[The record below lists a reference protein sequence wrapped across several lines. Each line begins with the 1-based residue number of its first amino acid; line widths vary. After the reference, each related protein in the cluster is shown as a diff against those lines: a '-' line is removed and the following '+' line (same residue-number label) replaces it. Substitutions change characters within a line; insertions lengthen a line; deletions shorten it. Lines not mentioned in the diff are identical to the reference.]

1 LLIRI
6 AENETGHTWQEI
18 IKAIDK
24 IHVVEF
30 LTDSGY
36 VKQRTQIDKFQKNIF
51 KRLNIA
57 TPPEILA
64 FKAKTP

>member
-6 AENETGHTWQEI
+6 AENETGHTWREI
-18 IKAIDK
+18 VKAVDK
-24 IHVVEF
+24 IHLVEF
-30 LTDSGY
+30 LTGSGY

-57 TPPEILA
+57 EPPEILA
-64 FKAKTP
+64 FEAKNP